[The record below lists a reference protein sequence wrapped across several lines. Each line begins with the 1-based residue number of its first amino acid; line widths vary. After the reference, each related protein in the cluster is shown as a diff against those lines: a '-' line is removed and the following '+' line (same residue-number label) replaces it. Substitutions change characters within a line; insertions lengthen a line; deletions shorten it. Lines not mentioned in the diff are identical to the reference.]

1 MKPVLQ
7 VFAFDFTAKMLLG
20 VAGLALIYFLTPEE
34 YAVLTLAVAFSQG
47 VVQRYSSRCSN

>member
-7 VFAFDFTAKMLLG
+7 VFAFDFSAKILLG

-34 YAVLTLAVAFSQG
+34 YAVVKAGLSHEKDADA
-47 VVQRYSSRCSN
+47 